1 MRVIFILPG
10 LLLPATDVEKRDL
23 RSLKYLLAHSDMG
36 SSVEAH
42 EGLLFLAFITPDHAI
57 VTESQAAYWSDFSR
71 RPAGYCYYCEPVHLR
86 ADLSDAIVFDRSQFI
101 MDMAEARALVEAING
116 YLQDDSC
123 SVELAGSGHWYL
135 LSDTRIA
142 GEIPKLREIEG
153 HPVGAV
159 LTDPA
164 FAPMWR
170 RLMNELQ
177 MVLHHQSVNTER
189 EQRGELTINGVWI
202 HEGAAMEAPGYAV
215 KRVVTESPAA
225 QAACREFALDFG
237 PELGMA
243 ESAGREGD
251 ILVFDDSLKTDAVS
265 RKSRLEWME
274 RHWFE
279 PACTWL
285 RHGKIDEIIIDPAD
299 GRRFT
304 VRRNF
309 LKRFWKR
316 TKPLASY
323 AKQMHESKHT
333 H

>member
-10 LLLPATDVEKRDL
+10 LLLPAIEAGKRDL
-23 RSLKYLLAHSDMG
+23 RSLKYLLARSDMKP
-36 SSVEAH
+36 SPEADG
-42 EGLLFLAFITPDHAI
+42 GLLFIASITPDHGM
-57 VTESQAAYWSDFSR
+57 VTASQAAYWSDFTR

-86 ADLSDAIVFDRSQFI
+86 ADLSDAIVFDRSRFI
-101 MDMAEARALVEAING
+101 VEMTEARALVEAING

-123 SVELAGSGHWYL
+123 RVELAGSGRWYL
-135 LSDTRIA
+135 LSETRIA
-142 GEIPKLREIEG
+142 GVVPKLREMEG

-159 LTDPA
+159 LTDSSL
-164 FAPMWR
+164 APMWR
-170 RLMNELQ
+170 RLMNEFQ
-177 MVLHHQSVNTER
+177 MVLHQQPVNTER

-202 HEGAAMEAPGYAV
+202 HEGIAIEAPGYRV
-215 KRVVTESPAA
+215 KRVVTESPVA
-225 QAACREFALDFG
+225 QALCREFALDCG
-237 PELGMA
+237 PELGEA
-243 ESAGREGD
+243 ESVGSEGD
-251 ILVFDDSLKTDAVS
+251 ILVFDESLNTDAVS
-265 RKSRLEWME
+265 RGSRLEWME
-274 RHWFE
+274 RHWFG

-285 RHGKIDEIIIDPAD
+285 RHGKADEIIIDPVD

-323 AKQMHESKHT
+323 AKQTHESKRT